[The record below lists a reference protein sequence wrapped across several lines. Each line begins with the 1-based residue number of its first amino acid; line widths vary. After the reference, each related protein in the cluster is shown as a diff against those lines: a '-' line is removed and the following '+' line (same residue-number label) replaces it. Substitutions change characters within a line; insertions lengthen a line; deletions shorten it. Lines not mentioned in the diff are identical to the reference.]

1 MTRTIQMV
9 DLHSQYLRLRGE
21 LDDAIQNVLHSAN
34 FIKGPQVQAFCSN
47 LAHYLNVKNVIGCAN
62 GTDALQ
68 LALMA
73 LELQPGDEVIVPA
86 FTYVATA
93 EVIALLR
100 LNPVLVDV
108 DPETFNIDPDL
119 LEDALTERTRA
130 IVPVHLFGQ
139 SADMNRILQ
148 FARKHNLYVVE
159 DNAQA
164 IGASYRFPDTSEK
177 KTGTMGHIGTTSFF
191 PSKNLGCFG
200 DGGAVITDDDNLAGI
215 LEAIAN
221 HGQYEKY
228 KHELVGLNSRL
239 DTLQAAILDVKLNY
253 LDEFIASRQ
262 WVASRYD
269 EAFKSDARFKI
280 PKRNPASTHVFH
292 QYTLITQDI
301 NRDDFKTYLSAAGI
315 PSMVYYPIPL
325 HEQKAYRSKLYP
337 SGTFPVAE
345 NLCKRVLSLPI
356 HTEMDEEQIEFICK
370 HIQNYKHEYA

>member
-34 FIKGPQVQAFCSN
+34 FIKGPQVHAFCSN

-139 SADMNRILQ
+139 SADMHRILQ

-164 IGASYRFPDTSEK
+164 IGASYRFPDASEK

-200 DGGAVITDDDNLAGI
+200 DGGAVMTNDDNLAGI

-269 EAFKSDARFKI
+269 ETFKSDARFKI

-301 NRDDFKTYLSAAGI
+301 DRDDFKTYLSSVGI
-315 PSMVYYPIPL
+315 PCMVYYPIPL
-325 HEQKAYRSKLYP
+325 HEQKAYRNKLYP